1 MTALFDTSVLL
12 DYLLGERRAAGV
24 FKQYDH
30 RALSVITWVEL
41 MSVAPEGQHETTR
54 GFLRSFER
62 LSISEAI
69 ADEALR
75 LIRERQG
82 ITFHRAITWATA
94 IVNQMDFIT
103 VDPEHVLRTDTRVV
117 LPYRWSPRAAAG
129 QRRRRA
135 GAV

>member
-12 DYLLGERRAAGV
+12 DYLLGERRAAVV
-24 FKQYDH
+24 FKQYEH

-41 MSVAPEGQHETTR
+41 MSVAPAAQHETTR

-75 LIRERQG
+75 VIRERNG
-82 ITFHRAITWATA
+82 IAFHRAITWATA
-94 IVNQMDFIT
+94 IINQMDFVT
-103 VDPEHVLRTDTRVV
+103 VDPEHVLSTDTRVV
-117 LPYRWSPRAAAG
+117 MPYRWSSRPRASG
-129 QRRRRA
+129 RNR
-135 GAV
+135 GG